1 MSFEENIQ
9 QWVAT
14 DNLIK
19 SHNKKLKELRELRNN
34 LNANIITYVEQ
45 NNLGNAV
52 IEITDGKLKFQNTK
66 SSPPLTYKFVKTCLM
81 EQLDNE
87 ETVNQLIDYMKE
99 KREFKYSAEIKR
111 TYA

>member
-9 QWVAT
+9 NWVAT

-19 SHNKKLKELRELRNN
+19 SHNQKLKELRELRTN

-87 ETVNQLIDYMKE
+87 ETVKQLIDYMKE

-111 TYA
+111 SYA